1 METSAAKAFSK
12 RLMREISNPD
22 LLDEMVPNQEKFLTM
37 SLTRIDRFFTKACS
51 SKKVGVITKFS
62 YGKKRKRYLCCS
74 LLSPEYL
81 NVLNQRGEKMLSCE
95 NFVFSLMPEDNE
107 TEWMSSFAISHHA
120 VERYFLRTRLQSTA
134 PFTLFLQDFTN
145 ECALLN
151 TQIGVLNTLL
161 FDWTKKTV
169 NIVEQGPQAGY
180 GEQISVFLPTQNG
193 AFLGSFQFPR
203 LNIQTYLANEDLTD
217 EQKLKKQTLLPVLQA
232 FQNTPI
238 HLPFFGMAR
247 DQSLIDQHSEFAVN
261 LLRLSV
267 GIDALPLLD
276 AMTNQTDDWEQYQMF
291 EAWKNGWGLNSEV
304 KRTDLLALLREGK
317 FEDMFRRL
325 QIQTRLQR

>member
-1 METSAAKAFSK
+1 METSVAKAFSK

-22 LLDEMVPNQEKFLTM
+22 LLNEMVPNPEKLLNM

-62 YGKKRKRYLCCS
+62 YGKKQKRYLCCS
-74 LLSPEYL
+74 LLSPEYI

-107 TEWMSSFAISHHA
+107 TEWTPSFAISHHA
-120 VERYFLRTRLQSTA
+120 VERYFLRTRLKSA
-134 PFTLFLQDFTN
+134 VAFTLFLQDFTN

-161 FDWTKKTV
+161 FDWTKQNV
-169 NIVEQGPQAGY
+169 NIAEQGPQAGY
-180 GEQISVFLPTQNG
+180 GEQISVFLPTRHG

-203 LNIQTYLANEDLTD
+203 LNVQTYLANEDLTN
-217 EQKLKKQTLLPVLQA
+217 EQKLKKRTLLPVLQA

-247 DQSLIDQHSEFAVN
+247 DQSLIDQHSEFAVT
-261 LLRLSV
+261 LLRLFVSTN
-267 GIDALPLLD
+267 AMQYLD
-276 AMTNQTDDWEQYQMF
+276 AMTNQTDTWEQYQIC
-291 EAWKNGWGLNSEV
+291 EAWNNGWGLKSEIAN
-304 KRTDLLALLREGK
+304 TELLSLLSKGQ
-317 FEDMFRRL
+317 FENMFRRL
-325 QIQTRLQR
+325 QIQTRLQS